1 MALIKPDRK
10 PAIGLKA
17 KVLFRVYRWLMGC
30 ESMPMMAL
38 RRKVVNSLIGG
49 QSKVLNIFPNVF
61 IEGFEGLVI
70 GESVSI
76 NRDCNISAAGGL
88 EIGNFV
94 GIGHRCSIMSG
105 EHDFRDGD
113 QPMQGQGVRH
123 AKVVLN
129 DNVLIG
135 ANSTILAGI
144 SIASG
149 CFVAAGSL
157 VTKSFSE
164 PDKVIGGIP
173 ARIIGSR

>member
-1 MALIKPDRK
+1 MTSIRPDRK
-10 PAIGLKA
+10 RAVGLKT
-17 KVLFRVYRWLMGC
+17 KLLFRAYRWLMKR
-30 ESMPMMAL
+30 ESMPMMTL
-38 RRKVVNSLIGG
+38 RRWVVNSMTGG

-88 EIGNFV
+88 VIGNFV

-123 AKVVLN
+123 ARVVLN

-157 VTKSFSE
+157 VTKSFNE

-173 ARIIGSR
+173 ARVIGSR